1 MSSGFN
7 NIRIFTN
14 VLKFLSRKSLTN
26 AKDVTKMSSKRKVA
40 ILGAT
45 GAVGQRFIQL
55 LQGHPW
61 FEIEVL
67 AASERS
73 AGKKFKDACNWVME
87 TDLPIEIGEM
97 PIVNADVKSVEN
109 AGNVDLVFSSLPGDL
124 AGPVETECAEV
135 YPVFSKASAHRM
147 EKDVPLIIPEIN
159 PDHAEIVRTQQKS
172 RGWKGFLATDPN
184 CSTIQLAI
192 TLKPLMQF
200 GLKQVVVSTM
210 QAISGA
216 GYPGVPSLDII
227 DNIVPFISGE
237 EDKVEEESLKILGTF
252 NGKIVENA
260 NFQISAS
267 CNRVHVKD
275 GHLES
280 VFIKLEQNPSIAEI
294 EAAFANFKGEPQKLK
309 LPSAPKNPIIV
320 RQEKN
325 RPQPRY
331 DRDAGNGM
339 SVVVGRIRQDPIM
352 TFKYMCLGH
361 NTVRGGAGAGI
372 LSAEL
377 FVAKDLV

>member
-1 MSSGFN
+1 MS
-7 NIRIFTN
+7 
-14 VLKFLSRKSLTN
+14 
-26 AKDVTKMSSKRKVA
+26 MKRKVA

-61 FEIEVL
+61 FQIEVL

-73 AGKKFKDACNWVME
+73 AGKKYKDACNWVME
-87 TDLPIEIGEM
+87 SNLPKEIAEM
-97 PIVNADVKSVEN
+97 PVANADVASVEK
-109 AGNVDLVFSSLPGDL
+109 AGDVDLVFSSLPGDL
-124 AGPVETECAEV
+124 AGPVESEFAAF

-159 PDHAEIVRTQQKS
+159 PDHAELIRLQQKA
-172 RGWKGFLATDPN
+172 RGWKGFITTDPN

-200 GLKQVVVSTM
+200 GLRNVIVSTM
-210 QAISGA
+210 QALSGA

-227 DNIVPFISGE
+227 DNVVPFISGE
-237 EDKVEEESLKILGTF
+237 EEKMEAEALKILGTF
-252 NGKIVENA
+252 NGKSVQNA
-260 NFQISAS
+260 DFKLSAS

-280 VFIKLEQNPSIAEI
+280 VFIKLEEDPSIDEI
-294 EAAFANFKGEPQKLK
+294 EAAFARFKGEPQKLK
-309 LPSAPKNPIIV
+309 LPSAPEQPIVI
-320 RQEKN
+320 RKEQN
-325 RPQPRY
+325 RPQPRF
-331 DRDAGNGM
+331 DRDTGNGM
-339 SVVVGRIRQDPIM
+339 SVVVGRIRKDPIM

-377 FVAKDLV
+377 LVAKGLA

>member
-1 MSSGFN
+1 MS
-7 NIRIFTN
+7 
-14 VLKFLSRKSLTN
+14 
-26 AKDVTKMSSKRKVA
+26 MKRKVA
-40 ILGAT
+40 VLGAT

-61 FEIEVL
+61 FQIEVL

-87 TDLPIEIGEM
+87 TNLPSEIAEM
-97 PIVNADVKSVEN
+97 PIVNADVLSVEK
-109 AGNVDLVFSSLPGDL
+109 AGDVDLVFSSLPGDL
-124 AGPVETECAEV
+124 AGPVEAEFAAM

-159 PDHAEIVRTQQKS
+159 PDHADLIKVQQKN
-172 RGWKGFLATDPN
+172 RGWKGFITTDPN

-200 GLKQVVVSTM
+200 GLNQIVVTTM
-210 QAISGA
+210 QALSGA

-227 DNIVPFISGE
+227 DNVVPFISGE
-237 EDKVEEESLKILGTF
+237 EEKMEAEALKILGNF
-252 NGKIVENA
+252 NGKAVQNA
-260 NFQISAS
+260 DFTLSAS
-267 CNRVHVKD
+267 CNRVNVKD

-280 VFIKLEQNPSIAEI
+280 VFIKLQEDPSIEEI
-294 EAAFANFKGEPQKLK
+294 EAAFANFKGEPQRLK
-309 LPSAPKNPIIV
+309 LPSAPINPIVV

-325 RPQPRY
+325 RPQPRF
-331 DRDAGNGM
+331 DRDTGCGM
-339 SVVVGRIRQDPIM
+339 SVVVGRIRKDPSM

-361 NTVRGGAGAGI
+361 NTVRGAAGGGI

-377 FVAKDLV
+377 YVSKGLA